1 MNDYDS
7 IYRRYKRTST
17 KPDKRFSILPTV
29 LEIISK
35 IYQPA
40 KSLKRTRSKGVN
52 NQEWSSIV
60 DLGCGD
66 GYFTYPLSKKYPETK
81 VLGIDNSHK
90 QIQLAKEK
98 YQRSNLSFYEGDGFK
113 SSILKDCIKDASLIL
128 VPFILGYLNEKQL
141 VLFIKRMYRF
151 CPNGCTIVFVIDE
164 YLGVDNSKYGARKR
178 FDGKYLYIDLFSRVG
193 KFLLTLKTMYHSIKF
208 IKRLLKAQGF
218 RHIKIHNPVISK
230 VGLKQFGKKWWGDY
244 IKRSEL
250 VYISCCIDLKE

>member
-7 IYRRYKRTST
+7 IYRKYKRTST

-29 LEIISK
+29 LGIISK
-35 IYQPA
+35 IYQPG
-40 KSLKRTRSKGVN
+40 KSLKRTRLKGVN
-52 NQEWSSIV
+52 NQEGSSIV

-66 GYFTYPLSKKYPETK
+66 GFFTYPLSRMYPDIN
-81 VLGIDNSHK
+81 VLGIDNSNK
-90 QIQLAKEK
+90 QIQLAKER
-98 YQRSNLSFYEGDGFK
+98 YQRSNLLFYEGNVFK
-113 SSILKDCIKDASLIL
+113 SSILKVCIKDASLIL

-151 CPNGCTIVFVIDE
+151 CPDGCAIVFVIDE

-178 FDGKYLYIDLFSRVG
+178 LEGKYLYIDLFSRVG
-193 KFLLTLKTMYHSIKF
+193 KFLLTLKTMYHSIIF

-218 RHIKIHNPVISK
+218 RYIKIHNPVISK
-230 VGLKQFGKKWWGDY
+230 AGLNQLGKKWWGDY

-250 VYISCCIDLKE
+250 VYITCLK